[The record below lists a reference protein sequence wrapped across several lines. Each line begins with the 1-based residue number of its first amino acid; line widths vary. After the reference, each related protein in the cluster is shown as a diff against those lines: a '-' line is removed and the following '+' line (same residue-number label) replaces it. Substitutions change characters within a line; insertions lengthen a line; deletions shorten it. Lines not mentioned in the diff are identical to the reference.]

1 MRLSDNRY
9 EDIKQDIVKMYVD
22 NDISTIPI
30 DVYNLSEHLEY
41 ILKPYSSL
49 GVDKANKLIE
59 INEDGFNR
67 VEDGKVVIY
76 YNDAKLEGR
85 VRFTIMHEIAHVIR
99 KHKQYSELAEAE
111 ANWFAAYALCPP
123 PIVDKLKITD
133 YEDLISKFNI
143 TNSCAYNSMNRYIS
157 WKKRN
162 VSLLEYE
169 KKLLKQFGF

>member
-1 MRLSDNRY
+1 MRLSDSRY
-9 EDIKQDIVKMYVD
+9 EDIKQGIVEMYID
-22 NDISTIPI
+22 NGISTIPI
-30 DVYNLSEHLEY
+30 NVYDLCEHLGY

-49 GVDKANKLIE
+49 GVDKANRLIE

-67 VEDGKVVIY
+67 LEDGKVVIY
-76 YNDAKLEGR
+76 YNDTKLEGR

-162 VSLLEYE
+162 VLLLEYE
-169 KKLLKQFGF
+169 KKLIKQFGF